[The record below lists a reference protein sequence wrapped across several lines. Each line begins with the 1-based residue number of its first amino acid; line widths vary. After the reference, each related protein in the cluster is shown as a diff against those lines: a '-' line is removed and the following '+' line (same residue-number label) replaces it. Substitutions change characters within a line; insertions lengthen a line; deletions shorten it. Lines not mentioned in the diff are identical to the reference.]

1 MTVVERPAT
10 SAFEIRPSARLVS
23 FTPDPEMAVA
33 RAARLCYSPSGY
45 PEVSAR
51 MTQAQ
56 ACALIGKLR
65 EVGHLSPFEH
75 ASFQFYIEGSRAML
89 AQLTRH
95 RIASYSV
102 QSLRYVTP
110 ERLEYVV
117 PPRIGR
123 EPALASLYRAEML
136 RAFAAYRD
144 LLDRGVPA
152 EDARMVLGQGVATR
166 LVCTFNARSLHN
178 FFRLRCCRR
187 AQWEIRQIAYRMRRA
202 VLEVAPALFESA
214 GPACEAEGRCNEGK
228 HSCGRY
234 RFLQRPGPRPAG
246 TAGSTQVSRADPAR
260 LGPADGPAGPRG

>member
-1 MTVVERPAT
+1 MVERPTPFAV
-10 SAFEIRPSARLVS
+10 EIRPSARLVS

-45 PEVSAR
+45 PGISAR
-51 MTQAQ
+51 MTETQAR
-56 ACALIGKLR
+56 AFIGKLR

-110 ERLEYVV
+110 DRPEYIV
-117 PPRIGR
+117 PPHIRR
-123 EPALASLYRAEML
+123 DEALAGLYRAEML
-136 RAFAAYRD
+136 RAFSAYRD
-144 LLDRGVPA
+144 LLARGVAA

-166 LVCTFNARSLHN
+166 LICTFNARSLHN

-202 VLEVAPALFESA
+202 VLEVAPALFEGA
-214 GPACEAEGRCNEGK
+214 GPTCETEGRCNEGK
-228 HSCGRY
+228 LSCGRY
-234 RFLQRPGPRPAG
+234 RFLLRLSCPQTAAAGPA
-246 TAGSTQVSRADPAR
+246 QVSPASPAPPDPRGDPADSQ
-260 LGPADGPAGPRG
+260 G